1 MRSLKP
7 IALAL
12 ALTTS
17 APLAIASEGH
27 SHGHQAGSDIGRP
40 GTAAEASRTV
50 EVTLYEMYYEPE
62 SIDVKAG
69 ETVRFVVKNA
79 GELLHEF
86 NIGTTAMHEAH
97 QAKMQL
103 MMDHGMLTPTG
114 INHEMAHMDHSSM
127 PGMEGLGHQDPNSVL
142 VAPGETKELIWTF
155 SGDAQ
160 LEFACNMPGHY
171 GAGMVGGIELD

>member
-1 MRSLKP
+1 MRFNTS

-12 ALTTS
+12 ALATS
-17 APLAIASEGH
+17 APLAIAAEGH
-27 SHGHQAGSDIGRP
+27 GHAHHGGSTIGQP
-40 GTAAEASRTV
+40 GTAAEASRTI
-50 EVTLYEMYYEPE
+50 EVTLNDMYFEPE
-62 SIDVKAG
+62 SIAVKAG

-79 GELLHEF
+79 GGLLHEF
-86 NIGTTAMHEAH
+86 NIGTAAMHEKH

-114 INHEMAHMDHSSM
+114 INQEMANMDHSSM

-142 VAPGETKELIWTF
+142 VAPGETKELVWTF

-160 LEFACNMPGHY
+160 LEFACNVPGHY
-171 GAGMVGGIELD
+171 GAGMVGEIRLD